1 MLTFSIIEPLLS
13 TSHALSPLQNIQLVM
28 VDAQRAYNL
37 KLNKSKIRQMQTY
50 LRNDTR
56 KELTLP
62 DKSDVMVCVWF
73 SPNSPLLP

>member
-1 MLTFSIIEPLLS
+1 
-13 TSHALSPLQNIQLVM
+13 M

-62 DKSDVMVCVWF
+62 DKSDVMICVWF
-73 SPNSPLLP
+73 SPNSPLLPWDLQMYTPQKMHIETLCRREKNIV

>member
-1 MLTFSIIEPLLS
+1 
-13 TSHALSPLQNIQLVM
+13 M

-62 DKSDVMVCVWF
+62 DKSDIVICV
-73 SPNSPLLP
+73 